1 MQNWSEVLI
10 PMAVMASFVV
20 IVALVLNF
28 QLRNKRLVME
38 AIRLSIEKNEAVNPL
53 LVEAIARSARAT
65 GGDLRRG
72 CILFALALAALVFG
86 YLFGV
91 LTNPRVG
98 AAAMG
103 LAAFPG
109 FLGLAFIGFG
119 LFERKR
125 S

>member
-1 MQNWSEVLI
+1 MQDVSEIVI
-10 PMAVMASFVV
+10 PVAVMASFVV
-20 IVALVLNF
+20 IVALVLGY
-28 QLRNKRLVME
+28 QHRNRRLLVE
-38 AIRLSIEKNEAVNPL
+38 AIKFCLERNQAVDPL
-53 LVEAIARSARAT
+53 LVDAIARSARST
-65 GGDLRRG
+65 GNDLRRG
-72 CILFALALAALVFG
+72 LLLLAFALAALVFG

-91 LTNPRVG
+91 LTNPKVG

-109 FLGLAFIGFG
+109 LLALVLIGFG

>member
-1 MQNWSEVLI
+1 MQNWSEFLI
-10 PMAVMASFVV
+10 PIAVMASFVV
-20 IVALVLNF
+20 IVALVLSF
-28 QLRNKRLVME
+28 QLRNKRLLME
-38 AIRLSIEKNEAVNPL
+38 AIRLCIEKNQAVDPL

-65 GGDLRRG
+65 GRDLRRG
-72 CILFALALAALVFG
+72 CILLAFAIASLIFG
-86 YLFGV
+86 YTFGV
-91 LTNPRVG
+91 LTNPQVG

-109 FLGLAFIGFG
+109 LLGLVFIGFG